1 MPETEYNKCRNRVIE
16 SHMKSYE
23 KGKLKSRSGKK
34 VTSNKQAI
42 AMSLSIADNKCEKK
56 MGKVD
61 IEEMIEK
68 VESFMKENMKNK
80 KILKKSDLKRF
91 KEYIRMNKKK
101 NEIMRAMRAENFVLR
116 RLLETRCIK
125 NLDGFTIEQIDFD

>member
-1 MPETEYNKCRNRVIE
+1 MPVTEYNKCRNMVIE

-34 VTSNKQAI
+34 VTSQKQAI

-61 IEEMIEK
+61 LEEIKEK

-80 KILKKSDLKRF
+80 QILKKSDLKRF
-91 KEYIRMNKKK
+91 KEYIKMNKKK
-101 NEIMRAMRAENFVLR
+101 NEMIKALKAENFILR
-116 RLLETRCIK
+116 RLLETKCIK
-125 NLDGFTIEQIDFD
+125 NLDEFTIEQIDFD

>member
-1 MPETEYNKCRNRVIE
+1 MPVTEYNKCRNMVIE

-34 VTSNKQAI
+34 VTSQKQAI

-61 IEEMIEK
+61 LEEIKEK

-91 KEYIRMNKKK
+91 KEYIKMNKKK
-101 NEIMRAMRAENFVLR
+101 NEMIKALKAENFILR
-116 RLLETRCIK
+116 RLLETKCIK
-125 NLDGFTIEQIDFD
+125 NLDEFTIEQIDFD